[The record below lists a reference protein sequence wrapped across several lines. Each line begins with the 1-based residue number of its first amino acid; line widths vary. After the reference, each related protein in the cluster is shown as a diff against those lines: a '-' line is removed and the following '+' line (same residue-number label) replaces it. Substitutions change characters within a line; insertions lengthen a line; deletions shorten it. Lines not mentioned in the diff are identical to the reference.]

1 MEHKLQSRRQD
12 GSRSCEGE
20 LHRSFFLPG
29 GGNMNAV
36 NAFGGNAGN
45 MNDTG
50 GNICPENELVA
61 VLNMWFQWNELH
73 GGNMSEVSEIF

>member
-1 MEHKLQSRRQD
+1 
-12 GSRSCEGE
+12 
-20 LHRSFFLPG
+20 
-29 GGNMNAV
+29 MNAV

-61 VLNMWFQWNELH
+61 VLNM
-73 GGNMSEVSEIF
+73 